1 MVTIPKNTE
10 YVSDTYKTLINKPT
24 PFTFYKYDEY
34 NNLLDGAEFK
44 LQKLDSNKKYHDITV
59 TKEETETGVFYK
71 VDKSTDNKV
80 ITTKD
85 GKATVYYLEEGQY
98 RIVETKAAPGKELGK
113 NPNVATF
120 FVDSAGNVYGNSI
133 IVNKAKTETL
143 SFTSSAS
150 AEFLIWNR
158 TGQTVIRYGLI
169 ISSIVAVIVALMIA
183 LRIKKKSE

>member
-1 MVTIPKNTE
+1 M
-10 YVSDTYKTLINKPT
+10 
-24 PFTFYKYDEY
+24 
-34 NNLLDGAEFK
+34 
-44 LQKLDSNKKYHDITV
+44 TV
-59 TKEETETGVFYK
+59 TKEETENGFYYK
-71 VDKSTDNKV
+71 VESN
-80 ITTKD
+80 TTNTKIETKN
-85 GKATVYYLEEGQY
+85 GSATVYYLEEGQY